1 MLSIN
6 IKKVVRPMERQ
17 KRIAVIND
25 FSGFGRCSL
34 TVSIPIISA
43 MGIQCCALPTA
54 IFSNHTGYDDYF
66 FDDYT
71 DKMEYYY
78 SKWEKLELTFD
89 GIYTGFLGSERQ
101 VDIVSGFIKRF
112 VKNDTRIIVDP
123 VMGDDG
129 RTYATLTPGLCRRL
143 GRLARHSDIMTPNLT
158 EACILTGTPYSGKL
172 TDTDALL
179 YICKKLVDMGG
190 KNIVIT
196 GIDQGNNIGNFIYN
210 ENGSYSMYC
219 TPFSG
224 SRRAGTGDVFA
235 SVIAADAINDIPFEE
250 SVKTA
255 ASFVAKAIK
264 KSDEMGIPAQ
274 DGVCFELFMNDLIQQ

>member
-1 MLSIN
+1 MIEN
-6 IKKVVRPMERQ
+6 RQ

-54 IFSNHTGYDDYF
+54 VFSNHTGYEDYF

-71 DKMEYYY
+71 DKMKYYY
-78 SKWEKLELTFD
+78 SKWEKIGLTFD

-101 VDIVSGFIKRF
+101 VDIVSDFISRF
-112 VKNDTRIIVDP
+112 ADKNTKIIVDP

-143 GRLARHSDIMTPNLT
+143 GVLARHSDIITPNLT
-158 EACILTGTPYSGKL
+158 EACILTSTPYSDRM
-172 TDTDALL
+172 TDISALL
-179 YICKKLVDMGG
+179 PISEKLISLGSR
-190 KNIVIT
+190 NIVIT
-196 GIDQGNNIGNFIYN
+196 GIDQGNNIGNFVYN
-210 ENGSYSMYC
+210 ENGNYEMLS
-219 TPFSG
+219 TPVSG

-235 SVIAADAINDIPFEE
+235 SVIAADAVNGVPFEK
-250 SVKTA
+250 SVQKA
-255 ASFVAKAIK
+255 AEFVAKAIAA
-264 KSDEMGIPAQ
+264 SDERNIPQQ
-274 DGVCFELFMNDLIQQ
+274 DGVCFELFMKDLM